1 MAQIIFSKNFLIYEA
16 SEDKYQY
23 HYSPSFK
30 FKINQI
36 AIIGVYHGLIIDDQ
50 IDILVFIDKKG
61 KKNFIPIAY
70 DLESKSYLNFLEFF
84 KIKNNFVTKKW
95 REYENNN
102 SYVLYPNSI
111 SNTPLYKNNL
121 IYRIINLPLKTL
133 KIKYIGEGILS
144 DNNKNYL
151 KKIELEQINNNI

>member
-1 MAQIIFSKNFLIYEA
+1 MAQINFSEDFLLYEA
-16 SEDKYQY
+16 SGDKCQY

-30 FKINQI
+30 LKINQI

-50 IDILVFIDKKG
+50 IDILVLIDKKG
-61 KKNFIPIAY
+61 KRNFIPIAY
-70 DLESKSYLNFLEFF
+70 DLETKSYLNFLNFF

-102 SYVLYPNSI
+102 SYVLYPKSI

-121 IYRIINLPLKTL
+121 IYKIINLPLKIL
-133 KIKYIGEGILS
+133 KIRYIGEGILRE
-144 DNNKNYL
+144 NNKNYL
-151 KKIELEQINNNI
+151 KRIELEQLNNSI